1 LRWTRGVLAAAVLLS
16 GYVVPGTVQA
26 AMPACTNSSYNH
38 FLGNGMTLSG
48 LKGSYTEIE
57 KLGKQ
62 LCTQG
67 PTRYGS
73 WSLSWV
79 SLDGPPPSSG
89 INIFQGGFAQCPAA
103 SVCPYN
109 GGSLFYFSYFAW
121 GQGACGAPFNSGIVI
136 EDSRVPNPGAAGY
149 HFFQVSK
156 VGTTYNFYIDETFI
170 RSRTQHDVETC
181 WGGVRS
187 AEWQNETLNDNDQ
200 AGGRVANPQGFHKN
214 QYQTSTGWHNAN
226 RTLGLKCDA
235 NSVPAHW
242 HCNTSSTSANY
253 FDAYDDRVP

>member
-1 LRWTRGVLAAAVLLS
+1 
-16 GYVVPGTVQA
+16 
-26 AMPACTNSSYNH
+26 MPLCNSLPYYH
-38 FLGNGMTLSG
+38 FLGTGMTLSG
-48 LKGSYTEIE
+48 LKGAYTEIE

-67 PTRYGS
+67 TTRYGS

-79 SLDGPPPSSG
+79 SLEGPAPTSG
-89 INIFQGGFAQCPAA
+89 FNIFQVGLARCPQF
-103 SVCPYN
+103 SDCPYN
-109 GGSLFYFSYFAW
+109 GGALYYFSYFAW
-121 GQGACGAPFNSGIVI
+121 GNGGPCGTAVTQWNI

-156 VGTTYNFYIDETFI
+156 VGTTYNLYIDETFI
-170 RSRTQHDVETC
+170 RSRSLHDVETC
-181 WGGVRS
+181 WGGVQH

-200 AGGRVANPQGFHKN
+200 AGGHVANPQGFHKN

-226 RTLGLKCDA
+226 RTLGSACDA
-235 NSVPAHW
+235 NSLKAYW

-253 FDAYDDRVP
+253 FDAYDERVP